1 MTRST
6 DSWPLWSVWTWSTVG
21 WCLALAGAVLLVAAG
36 IEHTRQP
43 SVLRSSMEAQRT
55 FRASAVPLI
64 ARVLGPIELIIGVG
78 VLGCWVV
85 GSELIRPLSAA
96 AAVLYAAFAVYTL
109 FLLRRRPTAP
119 CGCFGTSDPV
129 TVATV
134 ARAAFLAV
142 ILGLAAARWGH
153 VLDDIGITVRAN
165 AALGL
170 YSVSARWS
178 ILTLGTLIAC
188 LLWILPLLAD
198 LRQTNVTPPPPRPG
212 QEPERSR

>member
-1 MTRST
+1 M
-6 DSWPLWSVWTWSTVG
+6 WSVWTWSTVG

-43 SVLRSSMEAQRT
+43 GVLRSSLEAQRT
-55 FRASAVPLI
+55 FRGAAVRLI
-64 ARVLGPIELIIGVG
+64 TRVLGPIELIIGVG
-78 VLGCWVV
+78 VLGCWVG
-85 GSELIRPLSAA
+85 GSELIRPFTAA
-96 AAVLYAAFAVYTL
+96 ASVLYAGFAAYTL
-109 FLLRRRPTAP
+109 FLLRRRPTVP
-119 CGCFGTSDPV
+119 CGCFGTGDPV

-134 ARAAFLAV
+134 ARAAFLATV
-142 ILGLAAARWGH
+142 LGFAAARWGH
-153 VLDDIGITVRAN
+153 VLDDIGITARTN

-178 ILTLGTLIAC
+178 ILTLGALIAC

-198 LRQTNVTPPPPRPG
+198 LRQTNVTPPPSRPG